1 MLAMHGAIASATARD
16 GGNTGNAWSDCQCDT
31 SGEARQSTARDFAA
45 RTQTAAKRFKHKAT
59 WARLSVGVSLR
70 ETGAGKQ
77 ANSRLKWEE
86 DAAVAP
92 MPEIY
97 LPVSTAELSWRVL
110 GFVNGLRLLA
120 SSALATL
127 FVSIMPETIGQLD
140 PALFA
145 GAATAYFLYAV
156 ISIGAIR
163 KRSPDIVLQ
172 TWTGVFADVLVLSL
186 LNYASGG
193 VNVGIAAL
201 VTLSV
206 GATSFI
212 LRRRLAM
219 SIALGASFAML
230 IQPAISLLAD
240 TDTVSDFSTAA
251 VSAAL
256 MVIIGL
262 GISQLARVLRQN
274 EELVRQREADAGD
287 LNDLHR
293 SIAQHLREGV
303 LVVDGENRITLISD
317 PATMLIMGGDVLNG
331 SRLDEVS
338 PRLANLL
345 ETWRSYYCDESR
357 SSPTMLGIDGA
368 RLQLKFVSLDGSSQG
383 SALIFVDD
391 KSRMPVWSPDSL
403 VPATIQVNKM
413 PVPGEPAPVVREVV
427 RESLVSAGVSDGAFA
442 SAAQGREFEAP
453 YAARAPKQRSLE
465 SPYAKAPR
473 ERPFDP
479 SYSSGAPPR
488 ERQREPA
495 RPPREPAFEDSVFGA
510 GLAAVSAL
518 RPSEPKQDPF
528 RPDPFRD
535 SGRRQKSL
543 PRAESEDDFEPAVDR
558 ASSLRENL
566 ARQNSYRAALQEVS
580 PWANP
585 KPQPKPQPKSQSKA
599 QPKPPV
605 PALAAPPP
613 PAPSAPP
620 APGRREPPKPAST
633 MLTKDDPRLRI
644 IIGNALQFA
653 RVDSAR
659 LERLDLASWTKEFVS
674 EFWLTEEIDA
684 DTLRLNVP
692 RENLPVRADAVHLHK
707 LVWTLCSDLLKYG
720 RASNATDPIEVRVGR
735 STKTQRRYLDI
746 IDRGTAVGPADS
758 KRVFEPFLNAGKV
771 GPGIGIFVSRE
782 LSPGIGSGANND
794 PRPGGGVVFRLVFAE
809 APAPKAVEPV
819 EE

>member
-1 MLAMHGAIASATARD
+1 M
-16 GGNTGNAWSDCQCDT
+16 
-31 SGEARQSTARDFAA
+31 
-45 RTQTAAKRFKHKAT
+45 
-59 WARLSVGVSLR
+59 SLR
-70 ETGAGKQ
+70 ETGAGKLS
-77 ANSRLKWEE
+77 NSRLKWEE
-86 DAAVAP
+86 DAAVAS

-120 SSALATL
+120 ASALATL
-127 FVSIMPETIGQLD
+127 FVSIMPETVGQLD

-145 GAATAYFLYAV
+145 GAATAYFLYAL
-156 ISIGAIR
+156 ISIGAI
-163 KRSPDIVLQ
+163 KRRNPDIVLQ

-201 VTLSV
+201 VTCSV

-230 IQPAISLLAD
+230 IQPIISLLAN
-240 TDTVSDFSTAA
+240 TDAVGDFSSAA
-251 VSAAL
+251 ISAAL

-287 LNDLHR
+287 LNHLHR

-303 LVVDGENRITLISD
+303 LVVDGENRISLISD
-317 PATMLIMGGDVLNG
+317 PATTSIMGGDVLDG

-345 ETWRSYYCDESR
+345 ETWRSYYCDENR
-357 SSPTMLGIDGA
+357 SSPIMMGADGS

-391 KSRMPVWSPDSL
+391 KNRAVWSPESM
-403 VPATIQVNKM
+403 VPASIQVNKVPAPRE
-413 PVPGEPAPVVREVV
+413 PVPVVREPA
-427 RESLVSAGVSDGAFA
+427 REVAREVLVAAGASEGAFA
-442 SAAQGREFEAP
+442 SEGVSGGGGGKRRG
-453 YAARAPKQRSLE
+453 YE
-465 SPYAKAPR
+465 SPYAGGAQRPAQRPRALEASYGNAQR

-479 SYSSGAPPR
+479 SYASGVPPR
-488 ERQREPA
+488 ERQREA
-495 RPPREPAFEDSVFGA
+495 AYVPPEPAFEESMYGG
-510 GLAAVSAL
+510 GLAPVSAL
-518 RPSEPKQDPF
+518 RANEPKQDPF
-528 RPDPFRD
+528 RGDSFRD
-535 SGRRQKSL
+535 VVRRPSPPPPPPP
-543 PRAESEDDFEPAVDR
+543 PRVEQYREEEAEEEAREPAEDR

-580 PWANP
+580 PWENP
-585 KPQPKPQPKSQSKA
+585 KATPKQQPKAQAKPQPKPQPK
-599 QPKPPV
+599 PVPV
-605 PALAAPPP
+605 PAMAAPPP
-613 PAPSAPP
+613 PPAPAAPP
-620 APGRREPPKPAST
+620 AQARREPARPPVGS
-633 MLTKDDPRLRI
+633 MLNKDDPRLRI
-644 IIGNALQFA
+644 IIGNALQFGRA
-653 RVDSAR
+653 DAQR

-674 EFWLTEEIDA
+674 EFWLTEEIDQ

-692 RENLPVRADAVHLHK
+692 RENLPVRADPAHLHK

-720 RASNATDPIEVRVGR
+720 RASNATDPVEVRVGR

-758 KRVFEPFLNAGKV
+758 KRVFEPFLSAGKV
-771 GPGIGIFVSRE
+771 GSGIGIFVSRE
-782 LSPGIGSGANND
+782 LSPGVRSGANND

-809 APAPKAVEPV
+809 APAPKQVEPV
-819 EE
+819 DEEE

>member
-1 MLAMHGAIASATARD
+1 
-16 GGNTGNAWSDCQCDT
+16 
-31 SGEARQSTARDFAA
+31 
-45 RTQTAAKRFKHKAT
+45 
-59 WARLSVGVSLR
+59 
-70 ETGAGKQ
+70 
-77 ANSRLKWEE
+77 
-86 DAAVAP
+86 
-92 MPEIY
+92 MPEIF

-163 KRSPDIVLQ
+163 KRNPDIVLQ

-230 IQPAISLLAD
+230 IQPAISLLANND
-240 TDTVSDFSTAA
+240 AVGDFSSAA
-251 VSAAL
+251 ISAAL

-287 LNDLHR
+287 LNELHR
-293 SIAQHLREGV
+293 SIAEHLRDGV
-303 LVVDGENRITLISD
+303 LVVDGENRITLISE
-317 PATMLIMGGDVLNG
+317 PATMSLMGGEVMNG

-338 PRLANLL
+338 PRLSNLL
-345 ETWRSYYCDESR
+345 ETWRSYYCDENR
-357 SSPTMLGIDGA
+357 SSPNMLGADGT

-391 KSRMPVWSPDSL
+391 KSRMPVWSPDTM
-403 VPATIQVNKM
+403 VPAAIQVNNK
-413 PVPGEPAPVVREVV
+413 PVPREPAPIAREVV
-427 RESLVSAGVSDGAFA
+427 REDLVSVGVSDGAFA
-442 SAAQGREFEAP
+442 SVAQGREYDSP
-453 YAARAPKQRSLE
+453 YAVSAPKQRALE
-465 SPYAKAPR
+465 SPYANAPR
-473 ERPFDP
+473 ERPFEP
-479 SYSSGAPPR
+479 SYSSPAPPR
-488 ERQREPA
+488 ERRREPA
-495 RPPREPAFEDSVFGA
+495 RPPREPAFEESLFGA
-510 GLAAVSAL
+510 GLAAASAL
-518 RPSEPKQDPF
+518 RPSEPKQNPF
-528 RPDPFRD
+528 RADPFRD
-535 SGRRQKSL
+535 GERRPKSPP
-543 PRAESEDDFEPAVDR
+543 PRAVTSAEELEPEVDR

-580 PWANP
+580 PWENP
-585 KPQPKPQPKSQSKA
+585 KPQPKPQQKA
-599 QPKPPV
+599 QPKAQSKPQPKVQPKPQPKAQPKLPPA
-605 PALAAPPP
+605 PAVAAPPP

-620 APGRREPPKPAST
+620 APARREPPKPPSS

-644 IIGNALQFA
+644 IIGNALQFGRA
-653 RVDSAR
+653 DSPR
-659 LERLDLASWTKEFVS
+659 LERVDLASWTKEFVS
-674 EFWLTEEIDA
+674 EFWLTEEIDQ

-692 RENLPVRADAVHLHK
+692 RESLPVRADPTHLHK

-720 RASNATDPIEVRVGR
+720 RASNATDPVEVRVGR

-758 KRVFEPFLNAGKV
+758 KRVFEPFMNAGKV
-771 GPGIGIFVSRE
+771 GSGIGIFVSRE

-809 APAPKAVEPV
+809 APSPKPAEPV
-819 EE
+819 EEE

>member
-1 MLAMHGAIASATARD
+1 M
-16 GGNTGNAWSDCQCDT
+16 
-31 SGEARQSTARDFAA
+31 
-45 RTQTAAKRFKHKAT
+45 
-59 WARLSVGVSLR
+59 SLR
-70 ETGAGKQ
+70 ETVAGKQ

-86 DAAVAP
+86 DAAVAS
-92 MPEIY
+92 MPEIF

-163 KRSPDIVLQ
+163 KRNPDIVLQ

-193 VNVGIAAL
+193 VNIGIAAL

-219 SIALGASFAML
+219 SIALGASLAML
-230 IQPAISLLAD
+230 IQPAISLLAN
-240 TDTVSDFSTAA
+240 TDAVGDFSSAA
-251 VSAAL
+251 ISAAL

-317 PATMLIMGGDVLNG
+317 PATMSLMGGDVLNG

-345 ETWRSYYCDESR
+345 ETWRSYYCDENR
-357 SSPTMLGIDGA
+357 SSPFMLGADGS

-391 KSRMPVWSPDSL
+391 KNRMPVWSPESL
-403 VPATIQVNKM
+403 VPATIQVNNK
-413 PVPGEPAPVVREVV
+413 PAPREAAPIAREVAREVV
-427 RESLVSAGVSDGAFA
+427 REVAREELVSVGVGESEGAFA
-442 SAAQGREFEAP
+442 SVAQGRDYESA
-453 YAARAPKQRSLE
+453 YAVSAPKQRALE
-465 SPYAKAPR
+465 SPYANAPR
-473 ERPFDP
+473 ERPFEP

-488 ERQREPA
+488 ERRREPA
-495 RPPREPAFEDSVFGA
+495 RPPREPAFEESLFGA
-510 GLAAVSAL
+510 GLAAASAL

-528 RPDPFRD
+528 RADPFRD
-535 SGRRQKSL
+535 GDRRPKAL
-543 PRAESEDDFEPAVDR
+543 PPPPRAESVADDEEPAADR

-580 PWANP
+580 PWENP
-585 KPQPKPQPKSQSKA
+585 KPQPKAQPKA
-599 QPKPPV
+599 QPKPQPQV
-605 PALAAPPP
+605 KSAPKAQAQVKSPPKAQPKAPPKPAPAELAAVPPP
-613 PAPSAPP
+613 PAPSAAAP
-620 APGRREPPKPAST
+620 ASARREPPKPASS

-644 IIGNALQFA
+644 IIGNALQFGRA
-653 RVDSAR
+653 ETPR

-684 DTLRLNVP
+684 ETLRLNVP
-692 RENLPVRADAVHLHK
+692 RETLPVRADPAHLHK

-720 RASNATDPIEVRVGR
+720 RASNATDPVEVRVGR

-771 GPGIGIFVSRE
+771 GSGIGIFVSRE

-794 PRPGGGVVFRLVFAE
+794 PRPGGGVVFRLVFPE
-809 APAPKAVEPV
+809 APSPKPAEPV
-819 EE
+819 EEEE

>member
-1 MLAMHGAIASATARD
+1 
-16 GGNTGNAWSDCQCDT
+16 
-31 SGEARQSTARDFAA
+31 
-45 RTQTAAKRFKHKAT
+45 
-59 WARLSVGVSLR
+59 
-70 ETGAGKQ
+70 
-77 ANSRLKWEE
+77 
-86 DAAVAP
+86 
-92 MPEIY
+92 MPEIF

-127 FVSIMPETIGQLD
+127 FVSIMPETVGQLD

-163 KRSPDIVLQ
+163 KRNPDIVLQ

-230 IQPAISLLAD
+230 IQPAISLLAN
-240 TDTVSDFSTAA
+240 TDAVGDFSSAA
-251 VSAAL
+251 ISAAL
-256 MVIIGL
+256 MIIIGL

-317 PATMLIMGGDVLNG
+317 PATMSIMGGDVLNG

-345 ETWRSYYCDESR
+345 ETWRSYYCDENR
-357 SSPTMLGIDGA
+357 SSPTMLGADGA
-368 RLQLKFVSLDGSSQG
+368 RLQLKFISLDGSSQG

-391 KSRMPVWSPDSL
+391 KSRMPVWSPESL

-413 PVPGEPAPVVREVV
+413 PVPREPAPVVREVE
-427 RESLVSAGVSDGAFA
+427 REELASVGVSEGEFVSAAR
-442 SAAQGREFEAP
+442 GREFDAP
-453 YAARAPKQRSLE
+453 YAVSAPKQRALE
-465 SPYAKAPR
+465 SPYGNTPR

-495 RPPREPAFEDSVFGA
+495 RPPRQPAFEESLFGG
-510 GLAAVSAL
+510 GLAAATAL

-528 RPDPFRD
+528 RADPFRD
-535 SGRRQKSL
+535 SGRRPKSP
-543 PRAESEDDFEPAVDR
+543 PRADSVAELEPAVDR

-566 ARQNSYRAALQEVS
+566 ARQNNYRAALQEVS
-580 PWANP
+580 PWENP
-585 KPQPKPQPKSQSKA
+585 KPQPKAQPKGQAKAQVKA
-599 QPKPPV
+599 QPKPQPKAQPKPQAPV

-613 PAPSAPP
+613 PAPTAPP
-620 APGRREPPKPAST
+620 APARREPPKPASS

-644 IIGNALQFA
+644 IIGNALQFGRA
-653 RVDSAR
+653 DSPPR

-684 DTLRLNVP
+684 ETLRLNVP
-692 RENLPVRADAVHLHK
+692 RETLAVRADPAHLHK

-720 RASNATDPIEVRVGR
+720 RASNATDPVEVRVGR
-735 STKTQRRYLDI
+735 SSKTQRRYLDI

-758 KRVFEPFLNAGKV
+758 KRVFEPFTNAGKV
-771 GPGIGIFVSRE
+771 GAGIAIFVSRE

-809 APAPKAVEPV
+809 APAPKPVEPV
-819 EE
+819 EEEE

>member
-1 MLAMHGAIASATARD
+1 
-16 GGNTGNAWSDCQCDT
+16 
-31 SGEARQSTARDFAA
+31 
-45 RTQTAAKRFKHKAT
+45 
-59 WARLSVGVSLR
+59 
-70 ETGAGKQ
+70 
-77 ANSRLKWEE
+77 
-86 DAAVAP
+86 
-92 MPEIY
+92 MPEIF

-156 ISIGAIR
+156 ISISAIR
-163 KRSPDIVLQ
+163 KRNPDIVLQ
-172 TWTGVFADVLVLSL
+172 TWTGVFAD
-186 LNYASGG
+186 

-230 IQPAISLLAD
+230 IQPAISLLAN
-240 TDTVSDFSTAA
+240 TDAVGDFSSAA
-251 VSAAL
+251 ISAAL

-262 GISQLARVLRQN
+262 GTSQLARILRQN

-293 SIAQHLREGV
+293 SIAQYLREGV

-317 PATMLIMGGDVLNG
+317 PATMSLMGGDVLNG

-345 ETWRSYYCDESR
+345 ETWRSYYCDENR
-357 SSPTMLGIDGA
+357 SSPFMLGADGT
-368 RLQLKFVSLDGSSQG
+368 RLQLKFISLDGSSQG

-391 KSRMPVWSPDSL
+391 KNRMPVWSPESM
-403 VPATIQVNKM
+403 VPATIQVNNK
-413 PVPGEPAPVVREVV
+413 PAPREAAPVAREVAREVV
-427 RESLVSAGVSDGAFA
+427 REELVSVGASEGEFA
-442 SAAQGREFEAP
+442 SVAQGRDYDSP
-453 YAARAPKQRSLE
+453 YAVSVPKQRALE
-465 SPYAKAPR
+465 SPYANAAR
-473 ERPFDP
+473 ERPFEP

-488 ERQREPA
+488 ERRREPA
-495 RPPREPAFEDSVFGA
+495 RPPREPSFEESLFGG
-510 GLAAVSAL
+510 GLAAASAL

-528 RPDPFRD
+528 RADPFRE
-535 SGRRQKSL
+535 GERRPKAL
-543 PRAESEDDFEPAVDR
+543 PPPPPRAESVAEDIEPEVDH

-580 PWANP
+580 PWENP
-585 KPQPKPQPKSQSKA
+585 NPQPKAQPKAQAKPQPKPQAKPQPKPQPKA
-599 QPKPPV
+599 QPKPASPV
-605 PALAAPPP
+605 PAVAAALSPP
-613 PAPSAPP
+613 PAPSAAP
-620 APGRREPPKPAST
+620 ASARREPPKPPAS

-644 IIGNALQFA
+644 IIGNALQFGRA
-653 RVDSAR
+653 DTPR
-659 LERLDLASWTKEFVS
+659 LERLDLSSWTKEFVS

-684 DTLRLNVP
+684 ETLRLNVP
-692 RENLPVRADAVHLHK
+692 RENLPVRADPAHLHK

-720 RASNATDPIEVRVGR
+720 RASNATDPVEVRVGR

-771 GPGIGIFVSRE
+771 GSGIGIFVSRE

-794 PRPGGGVVFRLVFAE
+794 PRPGGGIVFRLVFPE
-809 APAPKAVEPV
+809 APTPKPVEPV
-819 EE
+819 EEEE

>member
-1 MLAMHGAIASATARD
+1 
-16 GGNTGNAWSDCQCDT
+16 
-31 SGEARQSTARDFAA
+31 
-45 RTQTAAKRFKHKAT
+45 
-59 WARLSVGVSLR
+59 
-70 ETGAGKQ
+70 
-77 ANSRLKWEE
+77 
-86 DAAVAP
+86 
-92 MPEIY
+92 MPEIF

-163 KRSPDIVLQ
+163 KRTPDIVLQ

-186 LNYASGG
+186 LTYASGG
-193 VNVGIAAL
+193 VNDGIAAL

-219 SIALGASFAML
+219 SIAVGASFAML
-230 IQPAISLLAD
+230 IQPAISLLAN
-240 TDTVSDFSTAA
+240 TDAVGDFA
-251 VSAAL
+251 SAGISAGL
-256 MVIIGL
+256 MVVIGL

-274 EELVRQREADAGD
+274 EELGRQREADAGD

-303 LVVDGENRITLISD
+303 LVVDGENRISLISD
-317 PATMLIMGGDVLNG
+317 PATTLLMGGEVLNG
-331 SRLDEVS
+331 SKLDEVS

-345 ETWRSYYCDESR
+345 ETWRSYYCDENR
-357 SSPTMLGIDGA
+357 SSPTMLGLDGA

-391 KSRMPVWSPDSL
+391 KARMPVWSPESM

-413 PVPGEPAPVVREVV
+413 PVPREPAPVVREVA
-427 RESLVSAGVSDGAFA
+427 REALVSAGVSEGAYA
-442 SAAQGREFEAP
+442 STGAAKGRSFESP
-453 YAARAPKQRSLE
+453 YAVSAPRQRSLE
-465 SPYAKAPR
+465 SPYASVPR

-479 SYSSGAPPR
+479 SYASGMPR
-488 ERQREPA
+488 ERQRESA
-495 RPPREPAFEDSVFGA
+495 FPPPESAFEESMFGG

-528 RPDPFRD
+528 RADSFRD
-535 SGRRQKSL
+535 SSARRPGTQ
-543 PRAESEDDFEPAVDR
+543 RADAYREEEEEDSAADR

-566 ARQNSYRAALQEVS
+566 ARQNSFRAALQEVS
-580 PWANP
+580 PWENP
-585 KPQPKPQPKSQSKA
+585 KPQPKAQSKA
-599 QPKPPV
+599 QPKAQPKPPAPV
-605 PALAAPPP
+605 PALAAPPQP
-613 PAPSAPP
+613 VASAPP
-620 APGRREPPKPAST
+620 APARREPPQPANS
-633 MLTKDDPRLRI
+633 MLTNNDPRLRI
-644 IIGNALQFA
+644 IIGNALQLG
-653 RVDSAR
+653 RRDSLR
-659 LERLDLASWTKEFVS
+659 LERVDLASWTKEFVS

-684 DTLRLNVP
+684 ETLRLNVP
-692 RENLPVRADAVHLHK
+692 RESLPVRADPTHLHK

-720 RASNATDPIEVRVGR
+720 RASNATDPVEVRVGR

-758 KRVFEPFLNAGKV
+758 KRVFEPFLSAGKV
-771 GPGIGIFVSRE
+771 GTGVAIFVSRE
-782 LSPGIGSGANND
+782 LSPGIRSGANND
-794 PRPGGGVVFRLVFAE
+794 PRPGGGVVFRLVFAD
-809 APAPKAVEPV
+809 APAPKPAEPV
-819 EE
+819 E

>member
-1 MLAMHGAIASATARD
+1 MPAR
-16 GGNTGNAWSDCQCDT
+16 
-31 SGEARQSTARDFAA
+31 
-45 RTQTAAKRFKHKAT
+45 
-59 WARLSVGVSLR
+59 SLR
-70 ETGAGKQ
+70 ETVAGRQ

-86 DAAVAP
+86 DAAVAS
-92 MPEIY
+92 MPEIF

-163 KRSPDIVLQ
+163 RRTPDIVLQ

-186 LNYASGG
+186 LTYASGG
-193 VNVGIAAL
+193 VNDGIAAL

-219 SIALGASFAML
+219 SIAIGASVAML
-230 IQPAISLLAD
+230 IQPAISLLAN
-240 TDTVSDFSTAA
+240 TDGVGDFA
-251 VSAAL
+251 SAAISAGL
-256 MVIIGL
+256 MIIIGL

-303 LVVDGENRITLISD
+303 VVVDGENRISLISE
-317 PATMLIMGGDVLNG
+317 PATTLLMGGDVLDG

-345 ETWRSYYCDESR
+345 ETWRSYYCDENR
-357 SSPTMLGIDGA
+357 SSPTMLGMDGA

-391 KSRMPVWSPDSL
+391 KARMPVWSPESL
-403 VPATIQVNKM
+403 VPATIQVNKV
-413 PVPGEPAPVVREVV
+413 PVPREPAPVAREPI
-427 RESLVSAGVSDGAFA
+427 REPVSAGASEGAYA
-442 SAAQGREFEAP
+442 SAAKNRSFESP
-453 YAARAPKQRSLE
+453 YAVSAPRPRALE
-465 SPYAKAPR
+465 SPYANAPR
-473 ERPFDP
+473 ERPFEP
-479 SYSSGAPPR
+479 AYASGMPR
-488 ERQREPA
+488 ERQRESSF
-495 RPPREPAFEDSVFGA
+495 PPPEPAFEDGIYGG

-528 RPDPFRD
+528 RADPFRD
-535 SGRRQKSL
+535 SGRRPSTQ
-543 PRAESEDDFEPAVDR
+543 RAESLRDEEPPADR

-566 ARQNSYRAALQEVS
+566 ARQNSFRAALQEVS
-580 PWANP
+580 PWENP
-585 KPQPKPQPKSQSKA
+585 KPQPKPKPQSKA
-599 QPKPPV
+599 QPKSAPPL
-605 PALAAPPP
+605 PALAAPPA
-613 PAPSAPP
+613 PAAAAPP
-620 APGRREPPKPAST
+620 APARREPPQPASS
-633 MLTKDDPRLRI
+633 MLANNDPRLRI
-644 IIGNALQFA
+644 IIGNALQLG
-653 RVDSAR
+653 RRDSLR

-692 RENLPVRADAVHLHK
+692 RESLPVRADPAHLHK
-707 LVWTLCSDLLKYG
+707 LVWALCSDLLKYG
-720 RASNATDPIEVRVGR
+720 RASNATDPVEVRVGR

-758 KRVFEPFLNAGKV
+758 KRVFEPFLSAGKV
-771 GPGIGIFVSRE
+771 GTGVAIFVSRE
-782 LSPGIGSGANND
+782 LSPGIRSGANSD
-794 PRPGGGVVFRLVFAE
+794 PRPGGGIVFRLVFAD
-809 APAPKAVEPV
+809 APAPKPVEPV
-819 EE
+819 E

>member
-1 MLAMHGAIASATARD
+1 
-16 GGNTGNAWSDCQCDT
+16 
-31 SGEARQSTARDFAA
+31 
-45 RTQTAAKRFKHKAT
+45 
-59 WARLSVGVSLR
+59 
-70 ETGAGKQ
+70 
-77 ANSRLKWEE
+77 
-86 DAAVAP
+86 
-92 MPEIY
+92 MPEIF

-120 SSALATL
+120 ASALATL

-145 GAATAYFLYAV
+145 GAATAYFLYAL
-156 ISIGAIR
+156 ISISAIR
-163 KRSPDIVLQ
+163 RRTPDIVLQ

-193 VNVGIAAL
+193 VNVGITAL

-219 SIALGASFAML
+219 NIALGASFAML
-230 IQPAISLLAD
+230 LQPAISLLAN
-240 TDTVSDFSTAA
+240 TDAVGDFSSAA

-262 GISQLARVLRQN
+262 GISQLARMLRQN

-317 PATMLIMGGDVLNG
+317 PATMSLMGGDVLNG

-345 ETWRSYYCDESR
+345 ETWRSYYCDENR
-357 SSPTMLGIDGA
+357 SSPNMLGADGA

-391 KSRMPVWSPDSL
+391 KSRMPVWSPDSM
-403 VPATIQVNKM
+403 VPATIQVNDK
-413 PVPGEPAPVVREVV
+413 PVPRELAPAAREVA
-427 RESLVSAGVSDGAFA
+427 REALESVGAGVSEGEFA
-442 SAAQGREFEAP
+442 SAAQGREFDSP
-453 YAARAPKQRSLE
+453 FPVSVPKQRALE
-465 SPYAKAPR
+465 SPYANAPR
-473 ERPFDP
+473 ERPFEP

-495 RPPREPAFEDSVFGA
+495 RPSRQPAFEESLFGG
-510 GLAAVSAL
+510 GLAAASAL

-528 RPDPFRD
+528 RADPLRD
-535 SGRRQKSL
+535 IGRRQKSL
-543 PRAESEDDFEPAVDR
+543 PPPPPPPPRAETNAEDLEPAADR

-580 PWANP
+580 PWENPKPQAKGSAKPQSKAPP
-585 KPQPKPQPKSQSKA
+585 KPQPKAELKPQPKPEPKA
-599 QPKPPV
+599 PPPV
-605 PALAAPPP
+605 PAVAAPPP
-613 PAPSAPP
+613 PAPSAPSVP
-620 APGRREPPKPAST
+620 VRREPPKPASS
-633 MLTKDDPRLRI
+633 MLTQDDPRLRI
-644 IIGNALQFA
+644 IIGNALQFGRA
-653 RVDSAR
+653 ETPR
-659 LERLDLASWTKEFVS
+659 LERVDLASWTKEFVS

-684 DTLRLNVP
+684 ETLRLNVP
-692 RENLPVRADAVHLHK
+692 RENLPVRADPAHLHK

-720 RASNATDPIEVRVGR
+720 RASNATDPVEVRVGR
-735 STKTQRRYLDI
+735 SAKTQRRYLDI

-758 KRVFEPFLNAGKV
+758 KRVFEPFMNAGKV
-771 GPGIGIFVSRE
+771 GAGIGIFVSRE

-809 APAPKAVEPV
+809 APAPKPVEPV
-819 EE
+819 EEEEE